1 MNQIFIDSI
10 SNVRMVVG
18 TIRMDVMN
26 ITGQTDDKKL
36 QVEKRSELVMTSAAF
51 QQMLRT
57 LKEVE
62 EKLKDQLEQ
71 QQKKPI
77 KKEEIKL
84 LLKTKFLIY

>member
-36 QVEKRSELVMTSAAF
+36 QVEKRSEIVMTSAAF

-71 QQKKPI
+71 QQKKI
-77 KKEEIKL
+77 CFKKRRNNI
-84 LLKTKFLIY
+84 II

>member
-26 ITGQTDDKKL
+26 IVGQTDDKKL
-36 QVEKRSELVMTSAAF
+36 NVEKRSEIVMTPAAF
-51 QQMLRT
+51 SQMLWT

-62 EKLKDQLEQ
+62 GKLKEQ
-71 QQKKPI
+71 ADEQAKNQSKPKK
-77 KKEEIKL
+77 KGK
-84 LLKTKFLIY
+84 

>member
-36 QVEKRSELVMTSAAF
+36 QVEKRSEIVMTSAAF
-51 QQMLRT
+51 SQMLRT

-62 EKLKDQLEQ
+62 GKLKEQ
-71 QQKKPI
+71 AEAQNKQQAKTEKKG
-77 KKEEIKL
+77 KK
-84 LLKTKFLIY
+84 

>member
-36 QVEKRSELVMTSAAF
+36 QVEKRSEIVMTSAAF

-57 LKEVE
+57 FKEVE

-71 QQKKPI
+71 QQKKPAS
-77 KKEEIKL
+77 KKK
-84 LLKTKFLIY
+84 K

>member
-36 QVEKRSELVMTSAAF
+36 QVEKRSEIVMTSVAF

-62 EKLKDQLEQ
+62 EKLKDQFEQ
-71 QQKKPI
+71 QQKQADS
-77 KKEEIKL
+77 KKK
-84 LLKTKFLIY
+84 K

>member
-26 ITGQTDDKKL
+26 ITGQTEDKKL
-36 QVEKRSELVMTSAAF
+36 QVEKRSEIVMTSAAF
-51 QQMLRT
+51 SQMLRT

-62 EKLKDQLEQ
+62 GKLKEQ
-71 QQKKPI
+71 AEAQNKQQAKTEKKG
-77 KKEEIKL
+77 KK
-84 LLKTKFLIY
+84 

>member
-1 MNQIFIDSI
+1 MNQIFVDSI

-26 ITGQTDDKKL
+26 ITGQTEDKKL
-36 QVEKRSELVMTSAAF
+36 QVEKRSEIVMTSAAF

-62 EKLKDQLEQ
+62 EKLKDQFEQ
-71 QQKKPI
+71 QQKEATS
-77 KKEEIKL
+77 KKK
-84 LLKTKFLIY
+84 K

>member
-36 QVEKRSELVMTSAAF
+36 QVEKRSEIVMTSAAF

-62 EKLKDQLEQ
+62 EKLKDQFEQ
-71 QQKKPI
+71 QQKEATS
-77 KKEEIKL
+77 KKK
-84 LLKTKFLIY
+84 K

>member
-1 MNQIFIDSI
+1 MNQVFIDSI

-36 QVEKRSELVMTSAAF
+36 QVEKRSEIVMTSAAF
-51 QQMLRT
+51 SQMLRT

-62 EKLKDQLEQ
+62 VKLKEQ
-71 QQKKPI
+71 AEKQNKQQAKI
-77 KKEEIKL
+77 EKKEK
-84 LLKTKFLIY
+84 K

>member
-36 QVEKRSELVMTSAAF
+36 QVEKRSEIVMTSAEF
-51 QQMLRT
+51 SRC
-57 LKEVE
+57 
-62 EKLKDQLEQ
+62 LEH
-71 QQKKPI
+71 
-77 KKEEIKL
+77 
-84 LLKTKFLIY
+84 

>member
-26 ITGQTDDKKL
+26 ITGQTEDKKL
-36 QVEKRSELVMTSAAF
+36 QVEKRSEIVMTSAAF

-62 EKLKDQLEQ
+62 EKLKDQFEQ
-71 QQKKPI
+71 QQKQATS
-77 KKEEIKL
+77 KKK
-84 LLKTKFLIY
+84 K

>member
-36 QVEKRSELVMTSAAF
+36 QVEKRSEIVMTSAAF

-62 EKLKDQLEQ
+62 EKLKDQFEQ
-71 QQKKPI
+71 QQKQATS
-77 KKEEIKL
+77 KKK
-84 LLKTKFLIY
+84 K

>member
-1 MNQIFIDSI
+1 MKQVFIDTI

-36 QVEKRSELVMTSAAF
+36 QVEKRSEIVMTPTAF
-51 QQMLRT
+51 SQMLRM

-62 EKLKDQLEQ
+62 GKLQEQADQAEKK
-71 QQKKPI
+71 QKAPATKG
-77 KKEEIKL
+77 KKK
-84 LLKTKFLIY
+84 

>member
-1 MNQIFIDSI
+1 MKQIFIDSI

-36 QVEKRSELVMTSAAF
+36 QVEKRAELLMTPAAF
-51 QQMLRT
+51 SQMLRT

-62 EKLKDQLEQ
+62 GKLQEQAGQSEKKQEAL
-71 QQKKPI
+71 
-77 KKEEIKL
+77 
-84 LLKTKFLIY
+84 

>member
-36 QVEKRSELVMTSAAF
+36 QVEKRSEIVMTSAAF

-62 EKLKDQLEQ
+62 EKLKDQFEQ
-71 QQKKPI
+71 QQKQAES
-77 KKEEIKL
+77 KKK
-84 LLKTKFLIY
+84 K

>member
-1 MNQIFIDSI
+1 
-10 SNVRMVVG
+10 
-18 TIRMDVMN
+18 MDVMN

-36 QVEKRSELVMTSAAF
+36 QVEKRSEIVMTSAAF

-71 QQKKPI
+71 QQKKSAS
-77 KKEEIKL
+77 KRRNKSFFNS
-84 LLKTKFLIY
+84 KFLIY